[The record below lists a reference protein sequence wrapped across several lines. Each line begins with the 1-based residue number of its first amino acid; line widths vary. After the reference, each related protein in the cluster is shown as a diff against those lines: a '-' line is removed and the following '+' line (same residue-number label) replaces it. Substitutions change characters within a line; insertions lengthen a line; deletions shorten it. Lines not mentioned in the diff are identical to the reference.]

1 MEFQQEKT
9 QLMHIWDKNG
19 FLVQESLAGAITD
32 LSQQN
37 PPPKDKLWINLEL
50 LMDAAATCRAVQSLV
65 LTLCHRFD
73 EE

>member
-37 PPPKDKLWINLEL
+37 PPPKDKLWINLE
-50 LMDAAATCRAVQSLV
+50 
-65 LTLCHRFD
+65 
-73 EE
+73 